1 MKTKPMKMIMMTGA
15 LLVALLFVDSCSK
28 DDPAVVINKTA
39 LTAGITA
46 ANGVLDAAT
55 EGSAAGQFPNGSKA
69 TLQAAIDAAQD
80 IADSPTAT
88 QAQVT
93 AVVAS
98 LAAAVSDFQALAVVA
113 IDPTNL
119 VGHWTFDEVGTPA
132 LDAVVKDYSGNTRN
146 GAVKTGHVYW
156 GAGTPTAA
164 ADRYGMAGKAL
175 HFDDGAN
182 VEVPYN
188 VALNPTNMSI
198 SLWLKQDVQSP
209 SIYAD
214 QYMVSMNRWN
224 GFKFQMQ
231 GDPKAFFTTTH
242 DSPPV
247 CCYDRDNASPILT
260 QGQWWHVVVTFGGGH
275 NVFYV
280 NGVMVKDWDNTPGT
294 ISTLANPVN
303 LTIGVDIPTSKAV
316 AAPDSDPF
324 YVNYGG
330 HFVGALDEVRMY
342 KSILSASQVTSIYNL
357 EKP

>member
-1 MKTKPMKMIMMTGA
+1 MKMIMMTGA
-15 LLVALLFVDSCSK
+15 LLVALLFIDSCS

-46 ANGVLDAAT
+46 ATAVLDVAT
-55 EGSAAGQFPNGSKA
+55 EGTAAGQFPNGSKA
-69 TLQAAIDAAQD
+69 ILQAAIDAAQD
-80 IADSPTAT
+80 VADSGTAT

-98 LAAAVSDFQALAVVA
+98 LAAAVTDFNAKAVEA

-132 LDAVVKDYSGNTRN
+132 VNAVVKDYSGNTRN
-146 GAVKTGHVYW
+146 GAIKTGHVYW
-156 GAGTPTAA
+156 GAGTPTTA
-164 ADRYGMAGKAL
+164 ADRYGVAGKAL
-175 HFDDGAN
+175 YFNDGAN

-188 VALNPTNMSI
+188 AAINPATMSI
-198 SLWLKQDVQSP
+198 SLWLKQDVQSGG
-209 SIYAD
+209 IYAD

-231 GDPKAFFTTTH
+231 GDPKAFFTTTYN
-242 DSPPV
+242 SPPV
-247 CCYDRDNASPILT
+247 CCYDRDNASPILA
-260 QGQWWHVVVTFGGGH
+260 QGTWWHVVVTFGGGH

-294 ISTLANPVN
+294 ISTLATPVN
-303 LTIGVDIPTSKAV
+303 LTIGQDLPTSIYV
-316 AAPDSDPF
+316 TTPDSNPY